1 MSIDTVAVV
10 GSGTMGTGLV
20 ETIASRGHRV
30 LAIRASGG
38 DPAEARARLGAS
50 LEKRV
55 KKGKLDAAAR
65 DALLARVEHVDDL
78 ACLEEADLVI
88 ESAVEDMA
96 TKLELLT
103 RLEAHMTPG
112 AILATNTSSLP
123 LLELCER
130 VERPERLLGL
140 HFFNP
145 VTDTGVIV
153 AAQAFVEGLGKTP
166 VAVSASPGY
175 VVNRLLV
182 PYLLQA
188 METLEGG
195 TAGTEAIDTAMRLG
209 CGHPMGPLALA
220 DFIGLDVVMA
230 MAKSLHH
237 ELRQPRYR
245 PPSILR
251 RLVLAREL
259 GRKSGLGFYD
269 YRSGKPIA
277 RTSLLPEVPRRVLAE
292 AAE

>member
-1 MSIDTVAVV
+1 
-10 GSGTMGTGLV
+10 
-20 ETIASRGHRV
+20 
-30 LAIRASGG
+30 
-38 DPAEARARLGAS
+38 
-50 LEKRV
+50 V
-55 KKGKLDAAAR
+55 KKGKLGEAER

-78 ACLEEADLVI
+78 ARLEEADLVI
-88 ESAVEDMA
+88 ESAVEDLA
-96 TKLELLT
+96 TKHELLT

-123 LLELCER
+123 LLELAEHVDR
-130 VERPERLLGL
+130 SERLLGL

-145 VTDTGVIV
+145 VPEMALVELGVTERTAPGVIV
-153 AAQAFVEGLGKTP
+153 AATAFIEGLGKTP

-188 METLEGG
+188 METLESGA
-195 TAGTEAIDTAMRLG
+195 AGTDAIDTAMRLG

-237 ELRQPRYR
+237 ELREPRYR

-259 GRKSGLGFYD
+259 GRKSGIGFYD
-269 YRSGKPIA
+269 YREGKPRA
-277 RTSLLPEVPRRVLAE
+277 RTGLLPEVPRRVLAE